1 MPIRAVLALMAFA
14 YPAADNMHR
23 DAMFDDVWNRPI
35 PPYRDRAIIGKIRR
49 PVISELHQAIVKRT
63 KAKADDA
70 AEANISATLERNG
83 VRPQGYG
90 YRRITCRNS
99 LCETIIILRRN
110 LPETVA
116 RRTFDGINQSSS
128 DLCDEENCVSTAL
141 MRSGPGPDNGT
152 SLLIYFIPRNQGFL

>member
-1 MPIRAVLALMAFA
+1 MPIRVVLALMIFA
-14 YPAADNMHR
+14 YSAADDTHR
-23 DAMFDDVWNRPI
+23 AAMFDDVWNRPV

-49 PVISELHQAIVKRT
+49 PVISELHHAIVKRT

-70 AEANISATLERNG
+70 TEANISATLERNG
-83 VRPQGYG
+83 VRLQGYG
-90 YRRITCRNS
+90 YRRITCRNG

-128 DLCDEENCVSTAL
+128 DLCNEGNCVSTAL
-141 MRSGPGPDNGT
+141 MRSGPGPDDGT